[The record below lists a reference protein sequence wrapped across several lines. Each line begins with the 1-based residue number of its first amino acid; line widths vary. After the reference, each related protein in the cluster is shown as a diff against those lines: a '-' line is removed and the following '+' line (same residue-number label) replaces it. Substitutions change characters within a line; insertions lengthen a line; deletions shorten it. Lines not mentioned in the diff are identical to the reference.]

1 MAFKSFIIS
10 RFDHTHENIFFRTVS
25 NELDNHFSKIAG
37 QFILVGNLSVGGHA
51 LDAIFIKNGAIVVI
65 DFKDYSGKLSFSEN
79 GPWRIRTE
87 NDKIIFVAGGG
98 GSRNPFQQVNAYR
111 FSLIHYLSDRGDKI
125 LEQKHDNIS
134 WAHICGM
141 AIFHRSIIFDNSEIP
156 AKIQRYFHVADYK
169 TYLEKLCDVGSTNL
183 AFTDKEIHRIL
194 DVLSIS
200 SEHLYDA
207 TAPIEE
213 TEKTLSYDPDRMQK
227 IQQLLPESIAGTE
240 KKVLSFYN
248 TMISLE
254 RLNEASVTNVFH
266 LSVNWAQI
274 NFNQFHL
281 DITTIPQFL
290 NMYLQN
296 ARESFPKNLFVSL
309 NVYFDGEEIPLFY
322 SVFVQ
327 SEIDDY
333 QNISIDFNS
342 FDLFTVVLSELN
354 LTEDIIEDIS
364 RKISEERNILD
375 KLRVVSE
382 LLEMKISLG
391 KTISVGLSDESRFT
405 LQLQAEYNNWLRG
418 KVTLPEKNSVLK
430 SFLTNEKISSFS
442 SDTPLEYVQITN
454 LNTSQKR
461 AVKLAFNQRLSIITG
476 PPGTGKS
483 QVVVNIM
490 ANAVINNH
498 KVLFASKNNKAVDN
512 VYQKINGLLDTEYF
526 VRFGNNELNSVA
538 EQVLNKFVNQITAE
552 QIPDKKEEQASNLIK
567 HKELL
572 QRQRVLQKKI
582 SDIPVLQRKII
593 ELNSILNSAKNE
605 YSEWISGLSEEPKK
619 LYIDDNLK
627 YNVSLSSLNEQLINL
642 NNARGFIGNLSFK
655 LLHKQKATDFVKSI
669 NNSLPVKL
677 AQYIESRY
685 PYFSTSKKTT
695 QSFSENLNFIKDELL
710 IQQDLS
716 IKNSQLSENILIS
729 AQELETVKRDYDEL
743 AKNETRNRQE
753 LEGLEEHIIDSSRS
767 LVSNN
772 INEKVR
778 NADPYVINR
787 YTEYLMNG
795 IPWKDYEKQEFS
807 AITNSFLSIFN
818 TISISNL
825 TVKKAFLQEA
835 EIFDI
840 LIIDEASQCDIASV
854 LPMIFRARRV
864 VILGDPLQLPHI
876 TSIKKPEQ
884 DYVTDQLGLSL
895 ADHNYIKDSL
905 FIKAEK
911 VSHNNG
917 LKQVFLNEHYRC
929 HPEIIQFSN
938 NFFYQ
943 AMAGQELDIKTKAS
957 SFTLGSP
964 GLHWIDSKGSV
975 DISKNVNLTE
985 VEKCIEI
992 VTELSKKY
1000 PSASIGIV
1008 TPFSDQKKVLQQ
1020 AFLRLDIKNLIID
1033 TVHRFQGDEKDIIVF
1048 SLVVT
1053 DGSKDSLTRFINY
1066 YSSYLLNVGITR
1078 AKSSLIIVGNK
1089 NYCKN
1094 LVDEKGKTLLSKLAS
1109 YSETIKKM

>member
-1 MAFKSFIIS
+1 
-10 RFDHTHENIFFRTVS
+10 
-25 NELDNHFSKIAG
+25 
-37 QFILVGNLSVGGHA
+37 
-51 LDAIFIKNGAIVVI
+51 
-65 DFKDYSGKLSFSEN
+65 
-79 GPWRIRTE
+79 
-87 NDKIIFVAGGG
+87 
-98 GSRNPFQQVNAYR
+98 
-111 FSLIHYLSDRGDKI
+111 
-125 LEQKHDNIS
+125 
-134 WAHICGM
+134 
-141 AIFHRSIIFDNSEIP
+141 
-156 AKIQRYFHVADYK
+156 
-169 TYLEKLCDVGSTNL
+169 
-183 AFTDKEIHRIL
+183 
-194 DVLSIS
+194 
-200 SEHLYDA
+200 
-207 TAPIEE
+207 
-213 TEKTLSYDPDRMQK
+213 
-227 IQQLLPESIAGTE
+227 
-240 KKVLSFYN
+240 
-248 TMISLE
+248 MISLE

-619 LYIDDNLK
+619 
-627 YNVSLSSLNEQLINL
+627 
-642 NNARGFIGNLSFK
+642 
-655 LLHKQKATDFVKSI
+655 
-669 NNSLPVKL
+669 
-677 AQYIESRY
+677 
-685 PYFSTSKKTT
+685 
-695 QSFSENLNFIKDELL
+695 
-710 IQQDLS
+710 
-716 IKNSQLSENILIS
+716 
-729 AQELETVKRDYDEL
+729 
-743 AKNETRNRQE
+743 
-753 LEGLEEHIIDSSRS
+753 II
-767 LVSNN
+767 
-772 INEKVR
+772 
-778 NADPYVINR
+778 Y
-787 YTEYLMNG
+787 
-795 IPWKDYEKQEFS
+795 
-807 AITNSFLSIFN
+807 
-818 TISISNL
+818 
-825 TVKKAFLQEA
+825 
-835 EIFDI
+835 
-840 LIIDEASQCDIASV
+840 
-854 LPMIFRARRV
+854 
-864 VILGDPLQLPHI
+864 
-876 TSIKKPEQ
+876 
-884 DYVTDQLGLSL
+884 
-895 ADHNYIKDSL
+895 
-905 FIKAEK
+905 
-911 VSHNNG
+911 
-917 LKQVFLNEHYRC
+917 
-929 HPEIIQFSN
+929 
-938 NFFYQ
+938 
-943 AMAGQELDIKTKAS
+943 
-957 SFTLGSP
+957 
-964 GLHWIDSKGSV
+964 
-975 DISKNVNLTE
+975 
-985 VEKCIEI
+985 
-992 VTELSKKY
+992 
-1000 PSASIGIV
+1000 
-1008 TPFSDQKKVLQQ
+1008 
-1020 AFLRLDIKNLIID
+1020 
-1033 TVHRFQGDEKDIIVF
+1033 
-1048 SLVVT
+1048 
-1053 DGSKDSLTRFINY
+1053 
-1066 YSSYLLNVGITR
+1066 
-1078 AKSSLIIVGNK
+1078 
-1089 NYCKN
+1089 
-1094 LVDEKGKTLLSKLAS
+1094 
-1109 YSETIKKM
+1109 